1 MRREK
6 FSFANNLR
14 AGNAQ
19 ALGGAWWLLRHF
31 TEKRFAVLR
40 LCLAASFDA
49 VRLLAKQARER

>member
-6 FSFANNLR
+6 FGLFKNFD

-31 TEKRFAVLR
+31 PEKRFAVLW
-40 LCLAASFDA
+40 
-49 VRLLAKQARER
+49 LLFSSQF